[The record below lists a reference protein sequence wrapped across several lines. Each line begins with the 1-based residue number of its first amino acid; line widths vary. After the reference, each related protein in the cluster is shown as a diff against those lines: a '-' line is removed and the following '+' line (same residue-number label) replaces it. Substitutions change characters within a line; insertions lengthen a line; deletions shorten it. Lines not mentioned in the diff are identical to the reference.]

1 MGLSRV
7 LRSVTTSMPRPG
19 AVVLPGPRARIL
31 TQVFAGVTLAALA
44 LPLNIGYAE
53 AAGLPAIVG
62 INAALLPIL
71 AFALFSGSRQL
82 VLGPDATVAALLAG
96 LLPAV
101 AAESGAMPVELAL
114 GVAMLTGIILIV
126 LWLVKAGTLV
136 RFISKSVLVGF
147 LAGLGIEILTSQV
160 EKILNI
166 SVDTGGWFTD
176 VVEIVKQ
183 LPEASIASVVVGV
196 TTIVAIRLCQRL
208 VPRLPGPLIA
218 LVLVGGAVY
227 LLEPEGVKL
236 LGEIPSGLPSLSFPT
251 LDLSTWAELVG
262 TALAIAVLTV
272 AEGLLVASTAARR
285 HDEELE
291 VNGELVAMGLANIA
305 AAVSSGM
312 PIGASSSRTASTEA
326 AGGRSQLPAI
336 VSVIIVGAVALWFTD
351 IVAEIP
357 TAALAGLVANAV
369 VAVIDVRAFR
379 TFARVRRSE
388 LFIALGCTLAVLVL
402 GPIGG
407 LVLATVA
414 TMVDMVRRTAGSPWV
429 TLEPP
434 EGDWEME
441 RFVAVA
447 DPDAVP
453 ADLVGATYVRLTGPL
468 FFANADALR
477 DRVAEAAAA
486 EEVRWVLLDFESV
499 TDVDPTA
506 SEALADSVSEV
517 RDHGKVIGITRASA
531 PVRRLLDLYGITE
544 TISADQLYTTNREA
558 LAAYLADGRA
568 AEPPVMPRPD
578 EAEPG

>member
-1 MGLSRV
+1 MAMDVRRA
-7 LRSVTTSMPRPG
+7 LRSMAGSMPRPG
-19 AVVLPGPRARIL
+19 AVLLPGSRARIV
-31 TQVFAGVTLAALA
+31 TQVFAGITLAALA

-101 AAESGAMPVELAL
+101 AAESGEMPVELAL
-114 GVAMLTGIILIV
+114 GVAALTGAILIV
-126 LWLVKAGTLV
+126 LWLLRAGTLV

-147 LAGLGIEILTSQV
+147 LAGLGIEILTSQI
-160 EKILNI
+160 EKILNV

-176 VVEIVKQ
+176 VVEIVKK
-183 LPEASIASVVVGV
+183 LPDASVASVVVGV
-196 TTIVAIRLCQRL
+196 TTIVVIRLCQRFI
-208 VPRLPGPLIA
+208 PKLPGPLIA

-227 LLEPEGVKL
+227 LLEPDGVKL
-236 LGEIPSGLPSLSFPT
+236 LGEIPSGLPSLSFPS
-251 LDLSTWAELVG
+251 LDPSTWAQLFG

-285 HDEELE
+285 HHDDLE
-291 VNGELVAMGLANIA
+291 VNGELVAMGLSNLA

-312 PIGASSSRTASTEA
+312 PIGASSSRTASTED
-326 AGGRSQLPAI
+326 AGGRSQLPAV
-336 VSVIIVGAVALWFTD
+336 VSVLIVGAIALWFTD
-351 IVAEIP
+351 VVAEIP

-369 VAVIDVRAFR
+369 LSVIDVAAFR

-388 LFIALGCTLAVLVL
+388 LLIAVGCTLGVLVL

-407 LVLATVA
+407 LVLATLA

-441 RFVAVA
+441 RFAAVA

-453 ADLVGATYVRLTGPL
+453 DDLEGATFVRLTGPL
-468 FFANADALR
+468 FFANADTLR
-477 DRVAEAAAA
+477 DRVAEAATGD
-486 EEVRWVLLDFESV
+486 VRWVLLDFESV

-506 SEALADSVSEV
+506 SEALADAVSAAGDDGRV
-517 RDHGKVIGITRASA
+517 VGIARASD
-531 PVRRLLDLYGITE
+531 PVRRLLDLYGITGAVG
-544 TISADQLYTTNREA
+544 ADHLYTTNREA
-558 LAAYLADGRA
+558 LAAYLADERA
-568 AEPPVMPRPD
+568 RH
-578 EAEPG
+578 GT

>member
-1 MGLSRV
+1 VTDLGGA
-7 LRSVTTSMPRPG
+7 LRSVAASMPRPG
-19 AVVLPGPRARIL
+19 AVVLPGPRARVV

-114 GVAMLTGIILIV
+114 GVAMLTGVILIV
-126 LWLVKAGTLV
+126 LWLLKAGTLV

-176 VVEIVKQ
+176 VVEIVKK
-183 LPEASIASVVVGV
+183 LPDASVASVVVGV
-196 TTIVAIRLCQRL
+196 TTIVVIRLCQRF
-208 VPRLPGPLIA
+208 VPKLPGPLIA

-227 LLEPEGVKL
+227 LLDPAGVKL
-236 LGEIPSGLPSLSFPT
+236 LGEIPSGLPSLSFPS
-251 LDLSTWAELVG
+251 LDLSTWADLFG
-262 TALAIAVLTV
+262 TAFAIAVLTV

-285 HDEELE
+285 HGDELE
-291 VNGELVAMGLANIA
+291 VNGELVAMGLGNIA

-336 VSVIIVGAVALWFTD
+336 VSVVIVAAVALWFTD
-351 IVAEIP
+351 LVAEIP

-388 LFIALGCTLAVLVL
+388 LLIALGCTLAVLVL

-441 RFVAVA
+441 RFAAVA

-453 ADLVGATYVRLTGPL
+453 TDLVGATFVRLTGPL

-477 DRVAEAAAA
+477 SRVAEAA
-486 EEVRWVLLDFESV
+486 EGDVRWVLLDFESV

-506 SEALADSVSEV
+506 SEALADAVDAV
-517 RDHGKVIGITRASA
+517 REHGKVLGIARSSV

-544 TISADQLYTTNREA
+544 AIGSDHLYATNREA
-558 LAAYLADGRA
+558 LAAYLADERA
-568 AEPPVMPRPD
+568 RS
-578 EAEPG
+578 